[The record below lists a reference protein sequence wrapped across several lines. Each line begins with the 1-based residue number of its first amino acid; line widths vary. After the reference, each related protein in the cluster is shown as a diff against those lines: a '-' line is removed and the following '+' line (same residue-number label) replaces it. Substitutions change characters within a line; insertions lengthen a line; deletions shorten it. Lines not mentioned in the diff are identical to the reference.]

1 MGFKVVNVFTL
12 PEADFGDELLAPFDA
27 TLIKGM
33 WRTEEEIIAHASDAD
48 AIIGV
53 VSIQPFN
60 RRLLSALSRCRVI
73 AGIGIGYDS
82 TDVEAAT
89 ELGIAVTNVPDYC
102 LDEVSGLAI
111 TYMLALGHRLFQI
124 DRAVRGRRIA
134 FTMDKKALDEIA
146 FPIFRMRD
154 QTLGIV
160 GLGKIGTVTA
170 LKAQGLGMHVIAYD
184 PYVLGPVMESRGV
197 KPVDFDT
204 LIRESD
210 FISIHTPLTSETRN
224 MFGYEQFK
232 KMKRTAYFI
241 NTARGGCVDQPGLVQ
256 ALKEGLIAGA
266 GIDVTVDEPI
276 APENPLLMMAN
287 VILTGHS
294 AWYSI
299 TSEAD
304 VNRRP
309 MTQVV
314 QALRGQLPLYTVNTD
329 VKERWMMRWGKKEIG
344 SANGF

>member
-1 MGFKVVNVFTL
+1 MGFKVVNVFDL
-12 PEADFGDELLAPFDA
+12 PEADFGGELLNPFGA
-27 TLIKGM
+27 TLVKGM
-33 WRTEEEIIAHASDAD
+33 WRAEEEILAHARDAD

-73 AGIGIGYDS
+73 AGIGIGYDK
-82 TDVEAAT
+82 TDLEAAT

-111 TYMLALGHRLFQI
+111 TYMLALGHRLVQI
-124 DRAVRGRRIA
+124 DRAVRKRRIA

-146 FPIFRMRD
+146 YPMFRMRE

-170 LKAQGLGMHVIAYD
+170 LKARGLGMRVIAYD
-184 PYVLGPVMESRGV
+184 PYVLRPVMESRGA

-204 LIRESD
+204 LLGESD

-224 MFGYEQFK
+224 LFGYEQFK

-241 NTARGGCVDQPGLVQ
+241 NTARGGCVDQGGLIR
-256 ALKEGLIAGA
+256 ALEEGLIAGA
-266 GIDVTVDEPI
+266 GIDVTVEEPI
-276 APENPLLMMAN
+276 APENPLLTLSN

-294 AWYSI
+294 AWYSV

-304 VNRRP
+304 LYRRP

-314 QALRGQLPLYTVNTD
+314 QALQGELPLYTVNPD
-329 VKERWMMRWGKKEIG
+329 VKKKWMTRWSKGP
-344 SANGF
+344 